1 MCCKCNQQTHM
12 KVIMILDKMFMV
24 CDVMLYIYAFRIEF
38 EDALSKIF
46 LTVVIVSF
54 IVFEAISYELEV
66 KKVVEASHLLN
77 WFIQPHLDE
86 RQAACLT
93 SKITLT

>member
-1 MCCKCNQQTHM
+1 
-12 KVIMILDKMFMV
+12 MILQELLA
-24 CDVMLYIYAFRIEF
+24 DVKSTSNDRNA
-38 EDALSKIF
+38 D
-46 LTVVIVSF
+46 
-54 IVFEAISYELEV
+54 ELEV

>member
-1 MCCKCNQQTHM
+1 
-12 KVIMILDKMFMV
+12 MV
-24 CDVMLYIYAFRIEF
+24 LHGMLYEIVCYC
-38 EDALSKIF
+38 
-46 LTVVIVSF
+46 VILHDIARAPCGCKNTSNDRN
-54 IVFEAISYELEV
+54 ADELEV

>member
-1 MCCKCNQQTHM
+1 
-12 KVIMILDKMFMV
+12 MV
-24 CDVMLYIYAFRIEF
+24 LRCMLYEIVCYC
-38 EDALSKIF
+38 
-46 LTVVIVSF
+46 VILQDIARAPCECKNTSNDRNDDK
-54 IVFEAISYELEV
+54 LEV